1 MPIKKFVP
9 AMGLPILF
17 CLGVA
22 FGADSLSVGPDGSG
36 GGPQAAAD
44 STSGNTLT
52 VKDAT
57 GAAGRTS
64 TVKILL
70 SVDQDVYGAQFDLLF
85 DQSKLQINPLSEQGV
100 AVGANGSPLTLPV
113 LDEEAITA
121 ANSAGKLVVMM
132 LNLELQPMTAGQNKE
147 LLAVMFKID
156 STAAAGDIPISL
168 ANVSLSTVTD
178 TLATEISVTAV
189 SGKITVGAFEP
200 GDVSGD
206 GKINIFDLLA
216 LLKVLGGTGTVDGD
230 PDVNADGKVNIFDLL
245 SLLKLLAA

>member
-9 AMGLPILF
+9 VMVLSMLF
-17 CLGVA
+17 CLGAA
-22 FGADSLSVGPDGSG
+22 FGADSLSVGP
-36 GGPQAAAD
+36 QVAAD
-44 STSGNTLT
+44 SVTGNILM
-52 VKDAT
+52 VKDAN
-57 GAAGRTS
+57 GSAGKTS

-85 DQSKLQINPLSEQGV
+85 DQTKLQIKPLSEQGL

-113 LDEEAITA
+113 IDEDAITA

-132 LNLELQPMTAGQNKE
+132 LNLELQPMPAGQNKE

-168 ANVSLSTVTD
+168 ANVSLSTVID
-178 TLATEISVTAV
+178 TLAIEISVTAV
-189 SGKITVGAFEP
+189 SGKISVGAFEP

-206 GKINIFDLLA
+206 GKINIFDLLG
-216 LLKVLGGTGTVDGD
+216 LLKVLGGSGTAEGD
-230 PDVNADGKVNIFDLL
+230 PDVNADGKTNIFDLL
-245 SLLKLLAA
+245 SLLKLLAG